1 MVQALVPALDMGAT
15 SQQSFFDNFISKDRL
30 AEFLG
35 ISISHINKLMTDGL
49 PCLKIGRAVRYRVSD
64 VVMWLQKRSTR

>member
-1 MVQALVPALDMGAT
+1 MVFGNSLIWPKGRADG
-15 SQQSFFDNFISKDRL
+15 FFDNFISKDRL

-35 ISISHINKLMTDGL
+35 ISISHVNKLMTEGL

>member
-1 MVQALVPALDMGAT
+1 MVHSLVLASETGFAGPSLIE
-15 SQQSFFDNFISKDRL
+15 NFIAKDRL
-30 AEFLG
+30 AELLG
-35 ISISHINKLMTDGL
+35 ISVSHINKLMTEGL

>member
-1 MVQALVPALDMGAT
+1 MVRPLVLAPEVGFAGPSLIE
-15 SQQSFFDNFISKDRL
+15 NFIAKDRL
-30 AEFLG
+30 SELLG

-64 VVMWLQKRSTR
+64 VVTWLQKRSAR